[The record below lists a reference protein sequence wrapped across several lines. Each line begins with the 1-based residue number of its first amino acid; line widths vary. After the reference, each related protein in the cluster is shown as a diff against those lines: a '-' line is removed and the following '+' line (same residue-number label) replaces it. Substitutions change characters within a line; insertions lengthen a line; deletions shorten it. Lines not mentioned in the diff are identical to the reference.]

1 LYVDYRRVL
10 RDVHWAIRRGEQ
22 WAITGG
28 NGTGK
33 TSLLKMIYGDL
44 APALG
49 GELRRAGLTQGTPIA
64 QWKRQIGYLAPELQ
78 TDYAADQPQATV
90 LELVA
95 SGRHASIGMNEP
107 LSARDRSEAHR
118 ALRSFRLAA
127 AAERPARQLSY
138 GQMRRALFARAL
150 VGNPRLLLLDEPL
163 TGLDPP
169 ERRRIKSLLRRL
181 ARRGVACVMAV
192 HHAEDLPPSITDFI
206 DLAGG
211 RCKIRRSV
219 R

>member
-1 LYVDYRRVL
+1 VDYRRVL
-10 RDVHWAIRRGEQ
+10 RDLHWTIRRGEQ

-28 NGTGK
+28 NGAGK

-64 QWKRQIGYLAPELQ
+64 EWKRQVGYVAPELQ

-107 LSARDRSEAHR
+107 LSARDCSEARR
-118 ALRSFRLAA
+118 ALRFFGLATTA
-127 AAERPARQLSY
+127 KRPARELSY

-150 VGNPRLLLLDEPL
+150 IGVPRLLLLDEPL
-163 TGLDPP
+163 TGLDPR
-169 ERRRIKSLLRRL
+169 ERGRIKSLLCRW
-181 ARRGVACVMAV
+181 ASSGVTCVMAV
-192 HHAEDLPPSITDFI
+192 HHAADLPPSVTDFI
-206 DLAGG
+206 DIAGG
-211 RCKIRRSV
+211 RCKIRQSTG
-219 R
+219 